1 MMTEFSFSVNVPL
14 KNMPICWNRKKSLFK
29 SLETNF
35 LAYLWKMQ
43 CFLHVCILEGLNV
56 CAHASSVCG
65 VLDVGGALHK
75 GRERERASE
84 SERDLLQW
92 LMGVFCETQPG
103 AEHNHGPRLTLQQ
116 TCPSHGKERGPLLPP
131 AHHPAWLLPLLHLP
145 SYCSPGRE
153 RETEKVSVS
162 TTASVCVCVCVLRLA
177 VKQAVWGLLVL
188 LSVRVVPPFL
198 CC

>member
-1 MMTEFSFSVNVPL
+1 M
-14 KNMPICWNRKKSLFK
+14 
-29 SLETNF
+29 
-35 LAYLWKMQ
+35 
-43 CFLHVCILEGLNV
+43 LEGWNV
-56 CAHASSVCG
+56 CAHAFSVCG

-75 GRERERASE
+75 GRERERVSE

-116 TCPSHGKERGPLLPP
+116 TCPSHGKERGLLLPP

-162 TTASVCVCVCVLRLA
+162 TTASMCVEAGNKADSLRPAGSALSQGCASFSVLLNMVFKHTLTWVHFQWGLCGSGCVDTSPRQTGRLGSFLRL
-177 VKQAVWGLLVL
+177 WGQSWSECV
-188 LSVRVVPPFL
+188 
-198 CC
+198 